1 MSFDDVKISSFLPK
15 TKNDIADASTFV
27 KRVDSSLRNSGHAG
41 VLAIANSKGSTD
53 DEDFI
58 KLLTTLYNLDD
69 ETYSKILKD
78 CNVSYIVYKKNAKDI
93 DNIISKSQKPYM
105 SLLQVLDIIEAKNRA
120 VTSFV
125 AEQLK
130 GFKPEEEIRN
140 IKETILTTKQ
150 SDLTKYLKSYRG
162 RVNKY
167 RVYPDLYE
175 FINRI
180 GTKEAFLESISTV
193 IDRKLN
199 SRLRYAIR

>member
-1 MSFDDVKISSFLPK
+1 MSFDSVKISSFLPK
-15 TKNDIADASTFV
+15 TKNDIADVSTFV
-27 KRVDSSLRNSGHAG
+27 KRVDSSLRTSGHAG

-93 DNIISKSQKPYM
+93 DNIISKSKKPYM

-167 RVYPDLYE
+167 RIYPDLYE

-180 GTKEAFLESISTV
+180 GTKEAFLESISTE
-193 IDRKLN
+193 INRKLN

>member
-1 MSFDDVKISSFLPK
+1 MSFDSVKISSFLPK
-15 TKNDIADASTFV
+15 TKNDIADVNTFV
-27 KRVDSSLRNSGHAG
+27 KRVDSRLRNSGHAG
-41 VLAIANSKGSTD
+41 VLAVANSKGSNN

-69 ETYSKILKD
+69 ETYSRILKD

-93 DNIISKSQKPYM
+93 YNIISKSQKPYM

-125 AEQLK
+125 TEQLK
-130 GFKPEEEIRN
+130 GFKSEEEIRN
-140 IKETILTTKQ
+140 IKETILKTKQ

-167 RVYPDLYE
+167 RIYPDLYE

-180 GTKEAFLESISTV
+180 GTKEAFLESISTE
-193 IDRKLN
+193 INRKLN